1 MTGTE
6 ALFEKAAAGA
16 ELTDGERSALISTP
30 DLLALGMAA
39 DDTRRRRHGRRMTFV
54 RVATLDINTVDAAT
68 TTWPDAAGEVRLTGT
83 PTDWSA
89 AIASVQALVERAVGR
104 VPVTG
109 FSLAD
114 LEAAGAPIVAQLKGA
129 GLAAVGDAPIDR
141 LRDPEAALSMA
152 NDAGLAVLRLTVER
166 APAAVRQSMLDLAGS
181 LAARWRSIQAFAP
194 LPRLIAGDA
203 PSTGYEDV
211 RIVALAR
218 LLVDVPHVQVDWLLY
233 GPKLAQVALTFGGDD
248 VDGVSAVDDMS
259 LGRRRAPL
267 EEIRRNIVAASGE
280 PAERDG
286 LFGLRN

>member
-1 MTGTE
+1 MTAID
-6 ALFEKAAAGA
+6 ALLEKAAAGA
-16 ELTDGERSALISTP
+16 ALTDGERSALVSTP
-30 DLLALGMAA
+30 DLLGLGMAA
-39 DDTRRRRHGRRMTFV
+39 DEARRRRHGRRMTFV
-54 RVATLDINTVDAAT
+54 RVATLDINTVDGVT
-68 TTWPDAAGEVRLTGT
+68 TTWPEMAGEVRLTGT
-83 PTDWSA
+83 PMDWTA
-89 AIASVQALVERAVGR
+89 AVASVQALAERAAGR
-104 VPVTG
+104 VPITG
-109 FSLAD
+109 FSLVD
-114 LEAAGAPIVAQLKGA
+114 LQAAGAPIVEKLKIA

-141 LRDPEAALSMA
+141 LADPEAALSMA
-152 NDAGLAVLRLTVER
+152 NDAGLPVLRLTVER
-166 APAAVRQSMLDLAGS
+166 APAAARQSMLDLVTS
-181 LAARWRSIQAFAP
+181 LTARWQSIQAFAP

-218 LLVDVPHVQVDWLLY
+218 LLVDVRHVQVDWSLY

-286 LFGLRN
+286 LFGLRS

>member
-1 MTGTE
+1 MTATD

-16 ELTDGERSALISTP
+16 ELTDGERSALISSP
-30 DLLALGMAA
+30 DLLGLGMAA

-54 RVATLDINTVDAAT
+54 RVATLDINTVDPAT

-83 PTDWSA
+83 PTDWST
-89 AIASVQALVERAVGR
+89 AIASVRVLAERAAGR
-104 VPVTG
+104 VPITG

-114 LEAAGAPIVAQLKGA
+114 LEAAGAPTVGQLKGA

-152 NDAGLAVLRLTVER
+152 NDAGLSVLRLTVER

-181 LAARWRSIQAFAP
+181 LTARWRSIQAFAP
-194 LPRLIAGDA
+194 LPRLIAVDA

-218 LLVDVPHVQVDWLLY
+218 LLVDVPHVQVDWSLY

>member
-1 MTGTE
+1 MTATE

-16 ELTDGERSALISTP
+16 ELTDGERAALVSTQ
-30 DLLALGMAA
+30 DLLGLGMAA

-54 RVATLDINTVDAAT
+54 RVATLDINAVDTA

-89 AIASVQALVERAVGR
+89 AIASVRALSERAAGR

-114 LEAAGAPIVAQLKGA
+114 LEAAGAAIVSQLKGA

-152 NDAGLAVLRLTVER
+152 DDAGLAVLRLTVEH
-166 APAAVRQSMLDLAGS
+166 APASVRQSMLDLAGS
-181 LAARWRSIQAFAP
+181 LTARWRSIQAFAP

-218 LLVDVPHVQVDWLLY
+218 LLVDVPHVQVDWSLY

-267 EEIRRNIVAASGE
+267 EEIRRNIIAASGE

-286 LFGLRN
+286 LFGLRS

>member
-1 MTGTE
+1 MTATE

-16 ELTDGERSALISTP
+16 ELTDGERSALVSSP
-30 DLLALGMAA
+30 DLLGLGMAA

-68 TTWPDAAGEVRLTGT
+68 TTWPDAAGEVRLTGR
-83 PTDWSA
+83 PTDWNA
-89 AIASVQALVERAVGR
+89 AIASVRGLSERAAGR
-104 VPVTG
+104 VPITG

-114 LEAAGAPIVAQLKGA
+114 LEAAGAPIVEQLKGA

-141 LRDPEAALSMA
+141 LRDPEEALSMA

-166 APAAVRQSMLDLAGS
+166 APAAMRQSMLDLAGS
-181 LAARWRSIQAFAP
+181 LTARWRSIQAFAP

-218 LLVDVPHVQVDWLLY
+218 LLVDVPHVQVDWSLY

>member
-1 MTGTE
+1 MTATE

-16 ELTDGERSALISTP
+16 ELTDGERAALVSTQ
-30 DLLALGMAA
+30 DLLGLGMAA

-54 RVATLDINTVDAAT
+54 RVATLDINAVDAA

-89 AIASVQALVERAVGR
+89 AIASVRALSERAAGR

-114 LEAAGAPIVAQLKGA
+114 LEAAGAAIVSQLKGA

-152 NDAGLAVLRLTVER
+152 DDAGLAVLRLTVER
-166 APAAVRQSMLDLAGS
+166 APTSVRQSMLDLAGS
-181 LAARWRSIQAFAP
+181 LTARWRSIQAFAP

-218 LLVDVPHVQVDWLLY
+218 LLVDVPHVQVDWSLY

-267 EEIRRNIVAASGE
+267 EEIRRNIIAASGE

-286 LFGLRN
+286 LFGLRS

>member
-1 MTGTE
+1 MTATD

-16 ELTDGERSALISTP
+16 ALTDSERSALVSTP
-30 DLLALGMAA
+30 DLLGLGMAA

-89 AIASVQALVERAVGR
+89 AIASVRALSERAAGR
-104 VPVTG
+104 APVTG

-114 LEAAGAPIVAQLKGA
+114 LEAAGAPIVGQLKGA

-141 LRDPEAALSMA
+141 LRDPDAALSMA
-152 NDAGLAVLRLTVER
+152 DDAGLAVLRLTVER
-166 APAAVRQSMLDLAGS
+166 APASVRQSMLDLAGS
-181 LAARWRSIQAFAP
+181 LTARWRSIQAFAP
-194 LPRLIAGDA
+194 LPRLIGGDA

-218 LLVDVPHVQVDWLLY
+218 LLVDVPHVQVDWSLY
-233 GPKLAQVALTFGGDD
+233 GPKLAQVALTFGGND

>member
-1 MTGTE
+1 MTATD

-16 ELTDGERSALISTP
+16 ELTDGERSTLISSP
-30 DLLALGMAA
+30 DVLGLGMAA

-54 RVATLDINTVDAAT
+54 RVATLDINTVDPAT

-83 PTDWSA
+83 PTDWTA
-89 AIASVQALVERAVGR
+89 AIASVQALVERAAGR

-114 LEAAGAPIVAQLKGA
+114 LEAAGAPIVGQLKGA

-141 LRDPEAALSMA
+141 LHDPEAALSMA
-152 NDAGLAVLRLTVER
+152 NDAGLSVLRLTVER

-181 LAARWRSIQAFAP
+181 LTARWRSIQAFAP

-218 LLVDVPHVQVDWLLY
+218 LLVDVPHVQVDWSLY

>member
-1 MTGTE
+1 MTATE
-6 ALFEKAAAGA
+6 ALFEKAATGA
-16 ELTDGERSALISTP
+16 ELTDGERSALVDTP
-30 DLLALGMAA
+30 DLLGLGMAA
-39 DDTRRRRHGRRMTFV
+39 DEARRRRHGRRMTFV

-68 TTWPDAAGEVRLTGT
+68 TTWPDAAGELRLTGT
-83 PTDWSA
+83 PADWTA
-89 AIASVQALVERAVGR
+89 AIASVQALAGQAAGR
-104 VPVTG
+104 VPITG

-114 LEAAGAPIVAQLKGA
+114 LEAAGARIVAQLKGA
-129 GLAAVGDAPIDR
+129 GLAAAGDAPIDR

-152 NDAGLAVLRLTVER
+152 NDAGLAVLRLTVAR
-166 APAAVRQSMLDLAGS
+166 APASVRRSLLDLARS
-181 LAARWRSIQAFAP
+181 LTARWPSIQAFAP
-194 LPRLIAGDA
+194 LPLIAGDA

-211 RIVALAR
+211 RMVALAR
-218 LLVDVPHVQVDWLLY
+218 LLVDVPHVQVDWSLY

-286 LFGLRN
+286 LFGQRS

>member
-1 MTGTE
+1 MTATE

-16 ELTDGERSALISTP
+16 ELTDGERAALVSTQ
-30 DLLALGMAA
+30 DLLGLGMAA

-54 RVATLDINTVDAAT
+54 RVATLDINAVDAT

-89 AIASVQALVERAVGR
+89 AIASVRALSERAAGR

-114 LEAAGAPIVAQLKGA
+114 LEAAGAAIVGQLKGA

-152 NDAGLAVLRLTVER
+152 DDAGLAVLRLTVER
-166 APAAVRQSMLDLAGS
+166 APASARQSMLDLAGS
-181 LAARWRSIQAFAP
+181 LTARWRSIQAFAP

-218 LLVDVPHVQVDWLLY
+218 LLVDVPHVQVDWSLY

-267 EEIRRNIVAASGE
+267 EEIRRNIIAASGE

-286 LFGLRN
+286 LFGLRS

>member
-1 MTGTE
+1 MTATD

-16 ELTDGERSALISTP
+16 ELTDGERSALVSTP
-30 DLLALGMAA
+30 DLLGLGMAA
-39 DDTRRRRHGRRMTFV
+39 DDIRRRRHGRRMTFV
-54 RVATLDINTVDAAT
+54 RVAALDINTVDAAT
-68 TTWPDAAGEVRLTGT
+68 TTWPDAAGEVRLIGT

-89 AIASVQALVERAVGR
+89 AIASVRAFSERAAGR

-109 FSLAD
+109 FSLVD
-114 LEAAGAPIVAQLKGA
+114 LEAAGAQIVAQLKGA

-166 APAAVRQSMLDLAGS
+166 APASVRQAMLDLAGS
-181 LAARWRSIQAFAP
+181 LTARWRSIQAFAP
-194 LPRLIAGDA
+194 LPRLIANDA

-218 LLVDVPHVQVDWLLY
+218 LLVDVPHVQVDWSLY

-267 EEIRRNIVAASGE
+267 EEIRRNIVTASGE

-286 LFGLRN
+286 LFRLRG